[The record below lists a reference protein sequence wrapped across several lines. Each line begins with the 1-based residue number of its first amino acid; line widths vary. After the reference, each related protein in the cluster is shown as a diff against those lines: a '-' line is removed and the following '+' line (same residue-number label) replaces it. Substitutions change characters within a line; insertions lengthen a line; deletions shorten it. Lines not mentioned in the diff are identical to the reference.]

1 MDERNKKWNIV
12 ANIFRHLDAEE
23 PSTLYYGAASNRVT
37 SRLTGG
43 WGKALTSIVLLQC
56 DATFMRK
63 TSFCQIDNHIYENM
77 LPKLQVCF
85 HYATFTLQDNFRDL
99 TSETIYLIISRI
111 CHTQLSSFNESS
123 KTKTNMQ
130 LVHSHIVKYAFSLQ
144 QRECLRIFVPKIAT
158 YFSTNKF
165 TCYFFVKWHDFSDNG
180 QKAGRHGKD
189 DEERTEGRVAKERPR
204 EVFPRILIGYLLA
217 AEGNATR
224 GRR

>member
-1 MDERNKKWNIV
+1 
-12 ANIFRHLDAEE
+12 
-23 PSTLYYGAASNRVT
+23 
-37 SRLTGG
+37 
-43 WGKALTSIVLLQC
+43 
-56 DATFMRK
+56 MRK
-63 TSFCQIDNHIYENM
+63 TSFCQIDNHIHENM
-77 LPKLQVCF
+77 LPKLQVRF

-123 KTKTNMQ
+123 ETKTNMQ
-130 LVHSHIVKYAFSLQ
+130 LIHSHIVKYAFSFQ

-165 TCYFFVKWHDFSDNG
+165 TCYFFVKRHDFSDYG
-180 QKAGRHGKD
+180 HKAGRHGKGGGN
-189 DEERTEGRVAKERPR
+189 RTEGKAVEERPR
-204 EVFPRILIGYLLA
+204 EVCPRILICYLLA

>member
-1 MDERNKKWNIV
+1 
-12 ANIFRHLDAEE
+12 
-23 PSTLYYGAASNRVT
+23 
-37 SRLTGG
+37 
-43 WGKALTSIVLLQC
+43 
-56 DATFMRK
+56 MRK
-63 TSFCQIDNHIYENM
+63 TSFCQIGNHIHENM
-77 LPKLQVCF
+77 LQKLQVCF

-123 KTKTNMQ
+123 ETKTNMQ
-130 LVHSHIVKYAFSLQ
+130 LIHSHIVKYAFSLQ

-189 DEERTEGRVAKERPR
+189 DEERTEGRAAEERPR
-204 EVFPRILIGYLLA
+204 EVFPRILECYLLA

>member
-1 MDERNKKWNIV
+1 MGERNKKWNIV

-63 TSFCQIDNHIYENM
+63 TSFCQIGNHIHENM
-77 LPKLQVCF
+77 LPKPQVRF

-130 LVHSHIVKYAFSLQ
+130 LIHSHIVKYVFSLQ

-158 YFSTNKF
+158 YFSINKF

-189 DEERTEGRVAKERPR
+189 DGERTEGRAAEERPR
-204 EVFPRILIGYLLA
+204 RISREYW
-217 AEGNATR
+217 
-224 GRR
+224 

>member
-1 MDERNKKWNIV
+1 
-12 ANIFRHLDAEE
+12 
-23 PSTLYYGAASNRVT
+23 
-37 SRLTGG
+37 
-43 WGKALTSIVLLQC
+43 
-56 DATFMRK
+56 MRK
-63 TSFCQIDNHIYENM
+63 TSFCQIGNHIHENM
-77 LPKLQVCF
+77 LPKLQVRF

-123 KTKTNMQ
+123 ETKTNMQ
-130 LVHSHIVKYAFSLQ
+130 LIHSHIVKYAFSLQ

-189 DEERTEGRVAKERPR
+189 DEERTEGRAAEERPR
-204 EVFPRILIGYLLA
+204 RISREYWYVIYSRPKVMLRA
-217 AEGNATR
+217 AEGSITR
-224 GRR
+224 GREQHELRPRVDDFFLWTGRK

>member
-1 MDERNKKWNIV
+1 
-12 ANIFRHLDAEE
+12 
-23 PSTLYYGAASNRVT
+23 
-37 SRLTGG
+37 
-43 WGKALTSIVLLQC
+43 
-56 DATFMRK
+56 MRK
-63 TSFCQIDNHIYENM
+63 TSFCQIGNHIHENM

-130 LVHSHIVKYAFSLQ
+130 LVHSHIVKYVFSLQ

-165 TCYFFVKWHDFSDNG
+165 TCYFFVKWHDFSGNG
-180 QKAGRHGKD
+180 QKAGRREKSGGK
-189 DEERTEGRVAKERPR
+189 RREGRAAEERPR
-204 EVFPRILIGYLLA
+204 GIFPRILICYLLA

>member
-1 MDERNKKWNIV
+1 
-12 ANIFRHLDAEE
+12 
-23 PSTLYYGAASNRVT
+23 
-37 SRLTGG
+37 
-43 WGKALTSIVLLQC
+43 
-56 DATFMRK
+56 MRE
-63 TSFCQIDNHIYENM
+63 TSFCQNGNHIHKNM
-77 LPKLQVCF
+77 PAKLQVGF
-85 HYATFTLQDNFRDL
+85 HNATFTLQDNFRDL

-130 LVHSHIVKYAFSLQ
+130 LVHSHIVKYVFSLQ

-165 TCYFFVKWHDFSDNG
+165 TCYFFVKWHDFSDYG

-189 DEERTEGRVAKERPR
+189 DGERTEERVVEERPR
-204 EVFPRILIGYLLA
+204 EVCPRILIGYLLA
-217 AEGNATR
+217 AAIRATR

>member
-1 MDERNKKWNIV
+1 
-12 ANIFRHLDAEE
+12 
-23 PSTLYYGAASNRVT
+23 
-37 SRLTGG
+37 
-43 WGKALTSIVLLQC
+43 
-56 DATFMRK
+56 MRE
-63 TSFCQIDNHIYENM
+63 TSFCQIGNHIHENM
-77 LPKLQVCF
+77 PPKLQVGF
-85 HYATFTLQDNFRDL
+85 HNATFTLQDNFRDL

-130 LVHSHIVKYAFSLQ
+130 LVHSHIVKYVFSLQ

-165 TCYFFVKWHDFSDNG
+165 TCYFFVKWHDFSDYG
-180 QKAGRHGKD
+180 HKVRRHGKGGGNRT
-189 DEERTEGRVAKERPR
+189 EERAVEERPR
-204 EVFPRILIGYLLA
+204 EVCPRILVCYLLA

>member
-1 MDERNKKWNIV
+1 MERPATGLHPVSLEVEEK
-12 ANIFRHLDAEE
+12 HLLPLPYCNVMQHSCEK
-23 PSTLYYGAASNRVT
+23 
-37 SRLTGG
+37 RL
-43 WGKALTSIVLLQC
+43 
-56 DATFMRK
+56 
-63 TSFCQIDNHIYENM
+63 FCQFGNHIHENM
-77 LPKLQVCF
+77 LPKLQVRF

-123 KTKTNMQ
+123 ETKTNMQ
-130 LVHSHIVKYAFSLQ
+130 LIHSHIVKYAFSLQ

-189 DEERTEGRVAKERPR
+189 DEERTKERAAEERPR
-204 EVFPRILIGYLLA
+204 RIS
-217 AEGNATR
+217 
-224 GRR
+224 

>member
-1 MDERNKKWNIV
+1 
-12 ANIFRHLDAEE
+12 
-23 PSTLYYGAASNRVT
+23 
-37 SRLTGG
+37 
-43 WGKALTSIVLLQC
+43 
-56 DATFMRK
+56 MRK
-63 TSFCQIDNHIYENM
+63 TSFCQIGNHIHENM

-130 LVHSHIVKYAFSLQ
+130 LIHSHIVKYAFSLQ

-180 QKAGRHGKD
+180 QKAGRHGKG
-189 DEERTEGRVAKERPR
+189 DEERTKGRAAEERPR
-204 EVFPRILIGYLLA
+204 RISREY
-217 AEGNATR
+217 
-224 GRR
+224 

>member
-1 MDERNKKWNIV
+1 
-12 ANIFRHLDAEE
+12 
-23 PSTLYYGAASNRVT
+23 
-37 SRLTGG
+37 
-43 WGKALTSIVLLQC
+43 
-56 DATFMRK
+56 MRK
-63 TSFCQIDNHIYENM
+63 TSFCQSGNHIHENM
-77 LPKLQVCF
+77 LQKLQVRF

-130 LVHSHIVKYAFSLQ
+130 LIHSHIVKYAFSLQ

-165 TCYFFVKWHDFSDNG
+165 TCYFFVKWHDFSNNG
-180 QKAGRHGKD
+180 QKAGRHGKG
-189 DEERTEGRVAKERPR
+189 DEERTEGRAVEERPR

-217 AEGNATR
+217 AEGNAAR

>member
-1 MDERNKKWNIV
+1 MRKNRPRFIMERPATGLHPV
-12 ANIFRHLDAEE
+12 SLEVEE
-23 PSTLYYGAASNRVT
+23 
-37 SRLTGG
+37 
-43 WGKALTSIVLLQC
+43 KLLLPLSYCNVMQHSC
-56 DATFMRK
+56 EK
-63 TSFCQIDNHIYENM
+63 TSFCQIGNHIHENM
-77 LPKLQVCF
+77 LPKLQVRF

-130 LVHSHIVKYAFSLQ
+130 LIHSHIVKYVFSLQ

-158 YFSTNKF
+158 YFSINKF

-189 DEERTEGRVAKERPR
+189 DGERTEGRAAEERPR
-204 EVFPRILIGYLLA
+204 RISREY
-217 AEGNATR
+217 
-224 GRR
+224 

>member
-1 MDERNKKWNIV
+1 
-12 ANIFRHLDAEE
+12 
-23 PSTLYYGAASNRVT
+23 
-37 SRLTGG
+37 
-43 WGKALTSIVLLQC
+43 
-56 DATFMRK
+56 MRK
-63 TSFCQIDNHIYENM
+63 TSFCHSGNHIHENM
-77 LPKLQVCF
+77 PAKLQVGF
-85 HYATFTLQDNFRDL
+85 HNATFTLQDNFRDL

-123 KTKTNMQ
+123 EAKTNMQ
-130 LVHSHIVKYAFSLQ
+130 LIHSHIVKYAFSLQ

-165 TCYFFVKWHDFSDNG
+165 TYYFFVKWRDFSDYG

-189 DEERTEGRVAKERPR
+189 DGNRTEGKAVEERPR

>member
-1 MDERNKKWNIV
+1 
-12 ANIFRHLDAEE
+12 
-23 PSTLYYGAASNRVT
+23 
-37 SRLTGG
+37 
-43 WGKALTSIVLLQC
+43 
-56 DATFMRK
+56 MRE
-63 TSFCQIDNHIYENM
+63 TSFCQNGNHIHKNM
-77 LPKLQVCF
+77 PAKLQVGF
-85 HYATFTLQDNFRDL
+85 HNATFTLQDNFRDL

-123 KTKTNMQ
+123 KTKTKTNMQ
-130 LVHSHIVKYAFSLQ
+130 LVHSHIVKYVFSLQ

-189 DEERTEGRVAKERPR
+189 DGERTEERAVEERPR
-204 EVFPRILIGYLLA
+204 EVFPRILVCYLLA